1 MVQHPEH
8 AAVDRNERNH
18 DHLKR
23 DDHGEQH
30 QRIQDFIDLPVPS
43 HKDIGAHGR
52 EQNDESHRGTGHDKG
67 VPEHMQKVH
76 LLKSF
81 CIVVQ
86 GEASFSS
93 PGQGRLDD
101 ISFAL
106 KGIEYH
112 HIKGEHEEEEDHR
125 RNDKLYDGCDAVSRA
140 VNFAVHYASTSFLWF
155 RTACETAMS
164 AATTNRITASV

>member
-1 MVQHPEH
+1 
-8 AAVDRNERNH
+8 
-18 DHLKR
+18 
-23 DDHGEQH
+23 
-30 QRIQDFIDLPVPS
+30 
-43 HKDIGAHGR
+43 
-52 EQNDESHRGTGHDKG
+52 
-67 VPEHMQKVH
+67 MQKVH
-76 LLKSF
+76 LLKGF

-106 KGIEYH
+106 KGIEHH
-112 HIKGEHEEEEDHR
+112 HIKGEHEEEEEEDHHS
-125 RNDKLYDGCDAVSRA
+125 NDKLYDRCDTVSRA